1 METYK
6 PIQSSPAI
14 QPFNAFEMNGMK
26 QRVFCDTQALSR
38 LHEVFLIATMLV
50 SILTLISLFK
60 WQPSSQHGWAFF
72 LDLIFGKMRYLVPA
86 FFMYAGSCFYIHWH
100 KPFQGAHT
108 LILKLIGSC
117 LFFLS
122 IEMIGQGGELG
133 VALSHSIFADD
144 SLESAVLVFSIFLAG
159 LFLMTR
165 LSFYEITIFAYNAG
179 KEFFFRKMDQRDYR
193 VGQASYQKEREMT
206 RREPVIISYD
216 SPRSEMAIS
225 DSQTKQLI
233 DCLGHFGIHAT
244 PVGKEVGP
252 VITRFEIELLPGVK
266 SAILCNHYKDIA
278 RSLCVANVRI
288 LEVIPGKKC
297 VGIEVPNENREIFG
311 FEELRFKLDECVNE
325 KLPLLLGKTV
335 NGLIKIV
342 DLTSHL
348 LIAGAT
354 ESGKTSLLQ
363 SMLMSLTSCVNA
375 DNLKLILV
383 DPKCLSFTKWKN
395 IPHLLMP
402 IITDNND
409 AMDALN
415 WCVNEMERRY
425 GLMAN
430 DSSLSFPSVV
440 VFIDEFADLM
450 MTHKNE
456 IESAVKRLAQKA
468 RQSGIHLV
476 LSTQR
481 PTVDVITGH
490 IKTNMTTR
498 IALSVSDGRDSRN
511 ILESLGAEMLL
522 GRGDMLV
529 KSFDRNLERVHAPL
543 VSEDEIERHVANLCA
558 GKTIVNN
565 EINAN
570 FPVSNIRFIDFKK
583 NNVIER
589 KPEDPVYERVV
600 TFVRETGKAS
610 TTSIQ
615 NKFEIGYQRASA
627 IMEMMEDRGIVS
639 KRTRYNGAREI
650 L

>member
-14 QPFNAFEMNGMK
+14 QSFNSFEMNGMK
-26 QRVFCDTQALSR
+26 EGVFCDPQALSR

-50 SILTLISLFK
+50 SILTLVSLFK

-100 KPFQGAHT
+100 KPFQGSHT

-122 IEMIGQGGELG
+122 LEMIGQGGELG
-133 VALSHSIFADD
+133 AALSNSIFGDG
-144 SLESAVLVFSIFLAG
+144 SLESIVVIASIFLVG

-165 LSFYEITIFAYNAG
+165 LSFYEITIFAYCAG

-193 VGQASYQKEREMT
+193 VAQASYQKEQEIT

-216 SPRSEMAIS
+216 SPRSEMVIS
-225 DSQTKQLI
+225 DSQTKRLI

-266 SAILCNHYKDIA
+266 SATLCNHYKDIA
-278 RSLCVANVRI
+278 RSLRVANVRV
-288 LEVIPGKKC
+288 LEVIPGKSC
-297 VGIEVPNENREIFG
+297 VGIEVPNENREVFG

-325 KLPLLLGKTV
+325 TLPLLLGKTV
-335 NGLIKIV
+335 NGFIKIL
-342 DLTSHL
+342 DLKSHI

-363 SMLMSLTSCVNA
+363 SMLMSLTSYVSS
-375 DNLKLILV
+375 DGLKLILI
-383 DPKCLSFTKWKN
+383 DPKCLSFKQWKN

-409 AMDALN
+409 AMDALT

-425 GLMAN
+425 DLMAKESN
-430 DSSLSFPSVV
+430 PKFPSIV
-440 VFIDEFADLM
+440 VFIDEFGNLM

-456 IESAVKRLAQKA
+456 IESAVGKLAQKS
-468 RQSGIHLV
+468 RQCGIHLV

-481 PTVDVITGH
+481 STADVVTGN

-498 IALSVSDGRDSRN
+498 IALSVPDKRDSRN
-511 ILESLGAEMLL
+511 IL
-522 GRGDMLV
+522 
-529 KSFDRNLERVHAPL
+529 
-543 VSEDEIERHVANLCA
+543 DE
-558 GKTIVNN
+558 
-565 EINAN
+565 
-570 FPVSNIRFIDFKK
+570 
-583 NNVIER
+583 
-589 KPEDPVYERVV
+589 
-600 TFVRETGKAS
+600 
-610 TTSIQ
+610 
-615 NKFEIGYQRASA
+615 
-627 IMEMMEDRGIVS
+627 
-639 KRTRYNGAREI
+639 NGAYTLYLMIIVRMHI
-650 L
+650 FIIYGQFIFSQLRYPSLLFPGMN